1 MSHTADDADDA
12 ELISAA
18 TVLLLRDSAD
28 GPEVLMLKRNSKI
41 AFGGAWVFPGG
52 RVDPGDAS
60 GVFDRG
66 ADDAELATARRAAA
80 RECREEAGLDLRPD
94 DLVTWSHW
102 QPPAAPAMVSAGP
115 RRRFSTWFFA
125 GLAPDGEVRVDG
137 GEIHEHRWLTPTA
150 AMSLHRAGEIELIP
164 PTWVTLLQLG
174 AHRRALDALGWA
186 RDRTP
191 PRFHTKHL
199 PASPPILTWYPDV
212 FHGGGGPDD
221 EGPRHRLTMDP
232 GGWIYEHR

>member
-1 MSHTADDADDA
+1 MSGPVDDADAA

-18 TVLLLRDSAD
+18 TVLLLRDTD
-28 GPEVLMLKRNSKI
+28 HGPEVLMLKRNSRI

-52 RVDPGDAS
+52 RVDPADRDGSPGEHLGD
-60 GVFDRG
+60 
-66 ADDAELATARRAAA
+66 ELAVARRAAA
-80 RECREEAGLDLRPD
+80 RECREEAGLDLRAD

-102 QPPAAPAMVSAGP
+102 QPPAAPAMITAGP

-150 AMSLHRAGEIELIP
+150 AMTLHRAGEIELIP

-174 AHRRALDALGWA
+174 AHTRAVEALSWA
-186 RDRTP
+186 RDQTP
-191 PRFHTKHL
+191 LRFHTRHL
-199 PASPPILTWYPDV
+199 PASPPILTWHPDV

-221 EGPRHRLTMDP
+221 DGPRHRLTMDP
-232 GGWIYEHR
+232 GGWVYERR